1 MKPLFPEHGLDALEF
16 LSDLEPAAR
25 ARLAED
31 FETLALKRGEV
42 LVRQGEPA
50 DALYIVVSGRFTVTL
65 EGRRAPL
72 AEIGAG
78 QPIGEIAFLAGGT
91 RTATVRAMRDSLVLR
106 FGRTEFDRLCAECP
120 SVWKSLTVTLARRI
134 AADNAAAPAPPDP
147 RPRTIV
153 IVRAG
158 GSALPDG
165 FVPLFAEVFR
175 EAARTRFVTPSE
187 VREVLAAGTPLESP
201 VATRTLNA
209 LESGYDYVVF
219 VADAEPG
226 AWTEKAIRQADLVLT
241 VGRHGGDP
249 TPNAVERLAAEFLP
263 REARRLVLVHDR
275 RTAVRGTSR
284 WLESRDVAMHH
295 HVALNAKGD
304 FERLYRFISGTARGL
319 VACGGGAFCAAQVGV
334 YKALSERGI
343 VFDIMGG
350 TSAGSA
356 LAAAFALGAAPDAID
371 RAIHDIFVAHRS
383 FRRYTLPRY
392 SLVDHT
398 HFDRHLARHF
408 GEIDIEDLWIPYFA
422 VSTNLS
428 SYDLHRH
435 RRGTLWAAIRASA
448 SIPVL
453 LPPFYTRDGHML
465 VDGCLLDNVPIR
477 VMHEIKSGPNVVVSF
492 RVPEL
497 ERFEV
502 DYEALPSRTA
512 LLGLLA
518 NPMRRKDLPRAPGL
532 HTVLLRSLM
541 ANRQDFKRYLTRD
554 DLLLIPPVP
563 SDMGLLDWH
572 RHSELMNAAHGWTS
586 DELVRLTEA
595 GSPYAL
601 DSEAASVRRGLQ

>member
-1 MKPLFPEHGLDALEF
+1 MKPPSPEHGLEALEF

-25 ARLAED
+25 ARLAGE

-50 DALYIVVSGRFTVTL
+50 DALYVVVSGRFLVTL
-65 EGRRAPL
+65 DGRPAPL

-78 QPIGEIAFLAGGT
+78 QPIGEIAFLAGGR

-106 FGRTEFDRLCAECP
+106 FRRADFDRLCTECP
-120 SVWKSLTVTLARRI
+120 SVWRSLTVTLARRI
-134 AADNAAAPAPPDP
+134 AHDNSAAPAAPDP

-158 GSALPDG
+158 GGAMPDG
-165 FVPLFAEVFR
+165 FVPMFAEVFR
-175 EAARTRFVTPSE
+175 EAVRTRFVTPTE
-187 VREVLAAGTPLESP
+187 VREVLAAGTSLESP

-209 LESGYDYVVF
+209 LESGHDYVVF
-219 VADAEPG
+219 VADPEPS
-226 AWTEKAIRQADLVLT
+226 AWSEKAIRQADLVLA
-241 VGRHGGDP
+241 VARHGSDP
-249 TPNAVERLAAEFLP
+249 TPNAVERLAAAFLP

-275 RTAVRGTSR
+275 RGVVRGTGR
-284 WLESRDVAMHH
+284 WLEGRDIAMHH
-295 HVALNAKGD
+295 HVTLNAKSD

-319 VACGGGAFCAAQVGV
+319 VACGGGAFCAAHVGV
-334 YKALSERGI
+334 YKALGERG
-343 VFDIMGG
+343 VVLDIMGG

-356 LAAAFALGAAPDAID
+356 LAAAFALGAAPEAID
-371 RAIHDIFVAHRS
+371 RAIDDIFVANRS

-398 HFDRHLARHF
+398 HFDRHLVRHF

-428 SYDLHRH
+428 TYDLHRH
-435 RRGTLWAAIRASA
+435 RRGPLWAAIRASA
-448 SIPVL
+448 AIPVL
-453 LPPFYTRDGHML
+453 LPPYYTRDGHML

-492 RVPEL
+492 RVPDL

-502 DYEALPSRTA
+502 DYDTLPSRAA
-512 LLGLLA
+512 LLSLLA
-518 NPMRRKDLPRAPGL
+518 NPLRYKELPRAPGL

-541 ANRQDFKRYLTRD
+541 ANRQDFKRHLTRED
-554 DLLLIPPVP
+554 VVLVPPVP
-563 SDMGLLDWH
+563 ADMGLLDWH
-572 RHSELMNAAHGWTS
+572 RHTELMETACSWARE
-586 DELVRLTEA
+586 ELTRLGEQHPSFPMLA
-595 GSPYAL
+595 GTAP
-601 DSEAASVRRGLQ
+601 

>member
-1 MKPLFPEHGLDALEF
+1 MKPLSPEHGLDALEF

-25 ARLAED
+25 ARLAAE

-42 LVRQGEPA
+42 LVRQGDPA
-50 DALYIVVSGRFTVTL
+50 DALYVVVSGRFSVSL
-65 EGRRAPL
+65 EGRRAPV
-72 AEIGAG
+72 AEIGPG

-106 FGRTEFDRLCAECP
+106 FARADFDRLSAECP
-120 SVWKSLTVTLARRI
+120 SVWRSLTVTLARRI

-147 RPRTIV
+147 RPRTIA

-158 GSALPDG
+158 SGALPDG
-165 FVPLFAEVFR
+165 FVPMFAEVFR
-175 EAARTRFVTPSE
+175 EAARTRFVTPAE
-187 VREVLAAGTPLESP
+187 VREVLAAGTSLESP

-219 VADAEPG
+219 VADAGPG
-226 AWTEKAIRQADLVLT
+226 AWTEKAIRQADLLLA
-241 VGRHGGDP
+241 VGRHDSDP
-249 TPNAVERLAAEFLP
+249 TPSEVERLAAEFLP

-275 RTAVRGTSR
+275 RTAVRDTSR
-284 WLESRDVAMHH
+284 WLDARDVAMHH
-295 HVALNAKGD
+295 HVALNAKAD

-319 VACGGGAFCAAQVGV
+319 VACGGGAFCAAHVGV
-334 YKALSERGI
+334 YKALTERGV

-356 LAAAFALGAAPDAID
+356 LAAAFALGAAPEAID
-371 RAIHDIFVAHRS
+371 RAIDDIFVANRT

-392 SLVDHT
+392 SVVDHT

-408 GEIDIEDLWIPYFA
+408 GAFDIEDLWIPYFA

-428 SYDLHRH
+428 TYDLHRH
-435 RRGTLWAAIRASA
+435 RRGPLWAAIRASA

-453 LPPFYTRDGHML
+453 LPPYYTREGHML

-477 VMHEIKSGPNVVVSF
+477 VMHEIKSGPNAVVSF
-492 RVPEL
+492 RVPDL
-497 ERFEV
+497 ECFEV
-502 DYEALPSRTA
+502 DYSALPSRTA

-518 NPMRRKDLPRAPGL
+518 NPMRRKELPRAPGL

-541 ANRQDFKRYLTRD
+541 ANRQDFKRHLTRD
-554 DLLLIPPVP
+554 DLLLVPPVP
-563 SDMGLLDWH
+563 TDMGLLDWH
-572 RHSELMNAAHGWTS
+572 RHTELMDEACAWARDEIRRLDETGDPRWT
-586 DELVRLTEA
+586 DLV
-595 GSPYAL
+595 GS
-601 DSEAASVRRGLQ
+601 